1 MDQYLEKEKEL
12 FKLNAKLNAKTKKMN
27 VNVNKNVVPVKTQI
41 ITSNNNFNY
50 YEESLPGSSHPTVTS
65 EENSL
70 ELMCRKINISN
81 QPMKKPQE
89 IVYPLFQ
96 RSTVNK
102 SKRNNLDIIIPITTT
117 ADHTGAEQPEEMDV
131 KSNKSNTNCNTE
143 VESFKTESLIT
154 RFSED
159 SLALTPVKPFP
170 SLPMP
175 PPPICNDIVPR
186 CLDKSTV
193 SSDGLLK

>member
-12 FKLNAKLNAKTKKMN
+12 FKLNAKINAKTKKMN

-41 ITSNNNFNY
+41 ITSNNHFNY

-89 IVYPLFQ
+89 IVYPLFH
-96 RSTVNK
+96 RSTASK
-102 SKRNNLDIIIPITTT
+102 SRRNNLDIIIPITTT
-117 ADHTGAEQPEEMDV
+117 ADHTGAEQPEEMDE
-131 KSNKSNTNCNTE
+131 SNTSITNCNTE

-154 RFSED
+154 RFSND
-159 SLALTPVKPFP
+159 SLALSPVKAIP
-170 SLPMP
+170 SLPLP
-175 PPPICNDIVPR
+175 PPPICNDIVPK
-186 CLDKSTV
+186 CLDKKSV

>member
-41 ITSNNNFNY
+41 ITSNNHFNY

-96 RSTVNK
+96 RSTASK
-102 SKRNNLDIIIPITTT
+102 SRRNNLDITIPITTT
-117 ADHTGAEQPEEMDV
+117 ADHTGAEQPEEIDD
-131 KSNKSNTNCNTE
+131 KSITNCNTE

-154 RFSED
+154 RFSDD
-159 SLALTPVKPFP
+159 SLALTPVK
-170 SLPMP
+170 LPLP

-186 CLDKSTV
+186 CLDKTSV